1 VDARLRWSVRKHQ
14 VFRGVWWGANVLL
27 GLSLAT
33 MIYAGGWEFSV
44 RQYLRG
50 FSDAIVPASA
60 APEQKAEA
68 ILSWMRNGPARNTSA
83 DPGSLALRDPE
94 TTLNYRQLL
103 MVCGTA
109 TNAFLNLSRSAGLST
124 RRLLLLNADRGAKHV
139 VAEVLIDG
147 RWVIADPTYRV
158 LLRDAGGNL
167 LTRTELRDP
176 AILAR
181 ATAGISNYAPAYSY
195 ESVAHV
201 RLARLP
207 MEGLGLRKLL
217 DAIAPG
223 WEEAADWS
231 LFLERES
238 YFVFFTSLAFS
249 LLFFFAR
256 AFLAWYADHRLKVPR
271 FRLRERVV
279 RVGAA
284 FSSPPE
290 LK

>member
-1 VDARLRWSVRKHQ
+1 VGSGHQ
-14 VFRGVWWGANVLL
+14 VFRGVWWGANLLL
-27 GLSLAT
+27 GVALAT
-33 MIYAGGWEFSV
+33 LIYAGGWEFSV
-44 RQYLRG
+44 RQYLWG
-50 FSDAIVPASA
+50 FSDAIVPAA
-60 APEQKAEA
+60 ASPEHKAEA
-68 ILSWMRNGPARNTSA
+68 ILQWMRNGPARSDAA
-83 DPGSLALRDPE
+83 DPDRLARRDPE
-94 TTLNYRQLL
+94 TTLNYKQLL

-109 TNAFLNLSRSAGLST
+109 TNAFLNLSRSAGLSA
-124 RRLLLLNADRGAKHV
+124 RRLLLLNAERGAKHV

-147 RWVIADPTYRV
+147 RWVVADPTYRV
-158 LLRDAGGNL
+158 LLRDASGKL

-176 AILAR
+176 VIFAQ
-181 ATAGISNYAPAYSY
+181 ATHGIPNYVPAYSY

-207 MEGLGLRKLL
+207 MEGFRVRKLF
-217 DAIAPG
+217 DALAPG

-231 LFLERES
+231 LLLERES
-238 YFVFFTSLAFS
+238 YFVFFTALVLSL
-249 LLFFFAR
+249 LLFFLR

-284 FSSPPE
+284 FFSPPE